1 MENMTQKRTIAVFGA
16 TGAQGG
22 GVVAALKRR
31 GAFTV
36 RALTR
41 KPASAPDGLGDEVAA
56 ADFTKPETLIPALE
70 GAYGV
75 FVNTNSF
82 AGPDVDEVAQGT
94 TAVEA
99 AKAAGIEHY
108 IWSTLPNVAEIS
120 AGQFKVP
127 HFTNKAT
134 VDAAVAAAGFRFH
147 TFVEPP
153 FYYQNLISPMYAP
166 QPGTDGTPTWSQPMR
181 ADARGMHMG
190 DIEQLGS
197 VAAGAFEKPE
207 TVGTGQHLSAGG
219 DLLSWDGVVAIL
231 RSQGHDI
238 GYAETQEDLYG
249 LRDMFA
255 YFEKYTYY
263 GPNAPEKIAQAKSV
277 SEEPLTDFR
286 TWAATNMPVP
296 SGRVA

>member
-94 TAVEA
+94 AAVEA
-99 AKAAGIEHY
+99 AKAAGIGHY

-120 AGQFKVP
+120 AGQFNVP

-134 VDAAVAAAGFRFH
+134 VDVAVGAAGFRFH

-153 FYYQNLISPMYAP
+153 FYYQNLISPMYDP
-166 QPGTDGTPTWSQPMR
+166 QPGPDGTPTWMQP
-181 ADARGMHMG
+181 ADPAPRGMHVG
-190 DIEQLGS
+190 DITELGNL
-197 VAAGAFEKPE
+197 VAGAFANPDAA
-207 TVGTGQHLSAGG
+207 GQGQHLSLAG
-219 DLLSWDGVVAIL
+219 DLVSWNDLVATL
-231 RSQGHDI
+231 NRQGHNLAFDEATEDPWGMRDQF
-238 GYAETQEDLYG
+238 GYFAE
-249 LRDMFA
+249 
-255 YFEKYTYY
+255 YTYF
-263 GPNAPEKIAQAKSV
+263 GPDAESKIAAAEKV
-277 SEEPLTDFR
+277 TTKPFTDFA
-286 TWAATNMPVP
+286 TWADQNMPVP
-296 SGRVA
+296 G